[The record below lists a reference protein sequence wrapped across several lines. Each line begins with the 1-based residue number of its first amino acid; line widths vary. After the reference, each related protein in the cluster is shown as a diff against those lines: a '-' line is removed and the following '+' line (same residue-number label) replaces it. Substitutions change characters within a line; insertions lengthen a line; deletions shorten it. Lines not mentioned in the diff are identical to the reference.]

1 MTITNFQKSFLTP
14 LAFIIGIMAA
24 EFVIIPTFYLYLF
37 LTIFLTIIL
46 LIKNRPFY
54 LIICLALILGIWRF
68 DLTRPTFT
76 TDQIKN
82 ASFSALVIKS
92 ETVTDKQ
99 RLTLK
104 QNLWPGLIRVDT
116 NLYPVY
122 HYGDEVQVRG
132 NLTATADPRYNKDN
146 IYWLGWQPRI
156 SLIKTGQGNP
166 IYSGIYFIKDKIKLV
181 IQDTISEPGGSLLI
195 GILLGDRQDLSPAMK
210 NNFTLSGVS
219 HILAVSGYNISLI
232 SITLLSLSHWL
243 AFPRR
248 RAFYLIITLI
258 AFFVILTGA
267 SASVVRAGLMGTI
280 SLLAKHLGRK
290 SSIYHILLYTA
301 AAMAIQNPLVLL
313 HDIGF
318 QLSFL
323 STFGLLY
330 LSTKIESHLTWISE
344 KFDLRSNLS
353 TTFSAMITTTP
364 LILIYFGR
372 LSIVAPLTN
381 LLVLPLIPLIMLF
394 GLFQV
399 IGGLLFLPLGKLL
412 AIIPFCLIKIMTT
425 LISFCAHLPGA
436 SVDLNYDNN
445 K

>member
-1 MTITNFQKSFLTP
+1 
-14 LAFIIGIMAA
+14 
-24 EFVIIPTFYLYLF
+24 
-37 LTIFLTIIL
+37 
-46 LIKNRPFY
+46 
-54 LIICLALILGIWRF
+54 
-68 DLTRPTFT
+68 
-76 TDQIKN
+76 
-82 ASFSALVIKS
+82 
-92 ETVTDKQ
+92 
-99 RLTLK
+99 
-104 QNLWPGLIRVDT
+104 
-116 NLYPVY
+116 
-122 HYGDEVQVRG
+122 
-132 NLTATADPRYNKDN
+132 
-146 IYWLGWQPRI
+146 
-156 SLIKTGQGNP
+156 
-166 IYSGIYFIKDKIKLV
+166 V